1 MNNGALRAGIEEERE
16 GLIERKEKNHIY
28 IKKIFGIEIE
38 LTEPPLINLTIL
50 SGGVIGEIV
59 QFSTTLYIC
68 MYVFYASNSRARAKI
83 GKRGRRR
90 RLGQEIKSKMLP
102 LGACLTLY

>member
-50 SGGVIGEIV
+50 
-59 QFSTTLYIC
+59 
-68 MYVFYASNSRARAKI
+68 
-83 GKRGRRR
+83 
-90 RLGQEIKSKMLP
+90 
-102 LGACLTLY
+102 